1 LQQGAGLADWE
12 ETMPKERD
20 VVYVERGDASAKWF
34 LWGAIAGAAIA
45 VLYAPATGE
54 QTRRGLQRRLRKLR
68 AMAEEKVDELVD
80 ELGSRRDQAADWI
93 EETADDFFDDDEG
106 DENDE
111 LESVVA
117 SPRAEVEERLA
128 QARAR
133 RRGVGEA
140 TRDDP
145 I

>member
-1 LQQGAGLADWE
+1 
-12 ETMPKERD
+12 MPKERD
-20 VVYVERGDASAKWF
+20 VVYVERGEDASAKWF

-54 QTRRGLQRRLRKLR
+54 QTRRSLQRRLRKLR

-80 ELGSRRDQAADWI
+80 ELGSRREQAAEWI
-93 EETADDFFDDDEG
+93 EETSDALFEDDDDED

-111 LESVVA
+111 ELEAVVA

-133 RRGVGEA
+133 RRGVGDA
-140 TRDDP
+140 TRDDQS
-145 I
+145 